1 MISLLIIRQPAGCFL
16 FGPDARGSMASL
28 LDLPGHL
35 IRRMHQIAVSTFAA
49 EVAAEGCDITNV
61 QYATLFTLRA
71 HPGIDQATLAGL
83 IAYDRVTIGG
93 VIARLEARGYLERVV
108 SRTDR
113 RARSLRLTP
122 AGAAVLDAVNEG
134 VLRAQQVMLQ
144 GLDAAEQKT
153 LLALL
158 RKATEAGNE
167 LSRAP
172 MRPVDAGQTGPRP

>member
-1 MISLLIIRQPAGCFL
+1 
-16 FGPDARGSMASL
+16 
-28 LDLPGHL
+28 
-35 IRRMHQIAVSTFAA
+35 MHQIAISTFAA

-61 QYATLFTLRA
+61 QYAALHTLRA

-93 VIARLEARGYLERVV
+93 VIARLEARGYLERIV

-122 AGAAVLDAVNEG
+122 AGAAVLDTVNDG
-134 VLRAQQVMLQ
+134 VLRAQKVMLQ
-144 GLDAAEQKT
+144 GLTPAEQAT
-153 LLALL
+153 LLTLL
-158 RKATEAGNE
+158 RKATDAGNE

-172 MRPVDAGQTGPRP
+172 MRRPDEP